1 MIGVLYNIN
10 VRRKIYMKYE
20 IMLRILFELLSKKCV
35 KASYLA
41 DKYEVSTRTVHRYIN
56 CLELA
61 GIPIYTIR
69 GNQGGFAIVDTYRL
83 SSTFMTETE
92 FEQTISTLS
101 AIHESVPN
109 QVLESAI
116 NKLKAV
122 RKNETSG
129 FNIKSGNL
137 VIDAGPWGDAIGY
150 KSKLSVIQKS
160 LDDNKK
166 LKIRYHD
173 RNGDVTERTIDP
185 HVVVFK
191 QGLWYVFAY
200 CNLRNEFRFFKIG
213 RIESATILSESFTRK
228 DLSDADLPLNFWHEN
243 MDTCDVVMEIDK
255 KCLSDVEEW
264 LGIENV
270 KAVGEKFIA
279 TAKLPF
285 DNGLVSKIMSFGS
298 GITVVEP
305 QELKE
310 QIKACT
316 KEILE
321 NYK

>member
-1 MIGVLYNIN
+1 MRNQ
-10 VRRKIYMKYE
+10 K
-20 IMLRILFELLSKKCV
+20 F
-35 KASYLA
+35 
-41 DKYEVSTRTVHRYIN
+41 YI
-56 CLELA
+56 CK
-61 GIPIYTIR
+61 TC
-69 GNQGGFAIVDTYRL
+69 
-83 SSTFMTETE
+83 
-92 FEQTISTLS
+92 
-101 AIHESVPN
+101 
-109 QVLESAI
+109 
-116 NKLKAV
+116 
-122 RKNETSG
+122 
-129 FNIKSGNL
+129 GNL
-137 VIDAGPWGDAIGY
+137 VGKLEGNVAMTCCGKVMEELVPNTVEASGEKHLPVYTLKDNVLEVSVGSVLHPMSEEHNISFVYVETKKGGQRKNLEVGKDPKISFSLIDDDP
-150 KSKLSVIQKS
+150 LS
-160 LDDNKK
+160 
-166 LKIRYHD
+166 
-173 RNGDVTERTIDP
+173 
-185 HVVVFK
+185 
-191 QGLWYVFAY
+191 VFAY

-285 DNGLVSKIMSFGS
+285 DNGLVSKIISFGS

-310 QIKACT
+310 QIKVCT